1 MGIKYI
7 LPRRYYKMRSD
18 EFLKGDNNSLGRSL
32 MKSMGYT
39 DDEIQ
44 KPKIG
49 IANSWSEIC
58 PGSYN
63 LREIAEKVKN
73 GIYAAGGTPVEFGT
87 IGLCDGIGQANEGMK
102 YVLPSRDLIAS
113 SVELMVQGHRLDGIV
128 LLGSC
133 DKIVPGMLIAAAR
146 LNIPAIFL
154 GGGSMLGGEIFDGRK
169 SDVNSCAEGYGML
182 SAGKATEQE
191 LKDLEETCCP
201 TCGSCSFLGTAN
213 SMNCIAEALGMSLP
227 GAALVPAVHN
237 DRRRLAY
244 ETGKQIVNL
253 VRQNICADQIITK
266 DSIINAIKI
275 CIAIGGSTNVVMHL
289 IAIAKEAGIDLDVL
303 HLFETL
309 SHDVPTIV
317 KINPSSYEY
326 NTEDFWKA
334 GGIVRVEEYMQSIL
348 STDVLTVTGQTMKE
362 NIDSYHYKYPVN
374 TNVIKPLDSP
384 FGYSGSVAIMRGN
397 LCPKTGVAKP
407 GAIDPSVQHFTGTAI
422 CFDCEEDANKAII
435 EGRVKPGHVV
445 VIRYEGPKGGPGMRE
460 MYSAMKYL
468 YGRRLNTS
476 TALITDGRFSGSN
489 NGCFVGH
496 ISPEAQEGGP
506 IALIHDGDEIEIDID
521 KRIVDLHVSEEE
533 LEKRRK
539 EWTAPEPKYK
549 TGYLSIY
556 GKLAASAAEGAVLKI

>member
-1 MGIKYI
+1 
-7 LPRRYYKMRSD
+7 MRSD
-18 EFLKGDNNSLGRSL
+18 EFLKGAHNSLGRSL

-39 DDEIQ
+39 DDEIRS
-44 KPKIG
+44 PKIG

-73 GIYAAGGTPVEFGT
+73 GVYAAGGTPIEFGT

-113 SVELMVQGHRLDGIV
+113 SVELMVQGHRLDAIV

-146 LNIPAIFL
+146 LHIPAIFL
-154 GGGSMLGGEIFDGRK
+154 GGGSMLGGAIFDGRK

-182 SAGKATEQE
+182 SAGQTTEQE
-191 LKDLEETCCP
+191 LTDLEETCCP

-237 DRRRLAY
+237 DRKRLAF
-244 ETGKQIVNL
+244 ETGKQIVEL
-253 VRQNICADQIITK
+253 VRKDICADQIITK
-266 DSIINAIKI
+266 DSIMNAIKV

-303 HLFETL
+303 HEFEIL
-309 SHDVPTIV
+309 SYEVPTIV

-326 NTEDFWKA
+326 NTEDFWQA
-334 GGIVRVEEYMQSIL
+334 GGIVRVVEHMQSIL
-348 STDVLTVTGQTMKE
+348 SMDVMTVTGNKLKD
-362 NIDSYHYKYPVN
+362 NIDSYHYKYPAN
-374 TNVIKPLDSP
+374 PEVIRTLDHP

-397 LCPKTGVAKP
+397 LCPQTGVAKP
-407 GAIDPSVQHFTGTAI
+407 GAIDPSVQHFVGKAI

-435 EGRVKPGHVV
+435 DGQVKPGHVV

-468 YGRRLNTS
+468 YGRRLNKS

-506 IALIHDGDEIEIDID
+506 IAFIHDGDEIEIDIE
-521 KRIVDLHVSEEE
+521 KRTVDLHVSQEE
-533 LEKRRK
+533 LDRRK
-539 EWTAPEPKYK
+539 KEWEPPKPRYK
-549 TGYLSIY
+549 TGYFSIY
-556 GKLAASAAEGAVLKI
+556 SKLAASASEGAVLKV